1 MQKQNVLDNALLFVQ
16 VNVDVLMQQM
26 HYELLLLTGIE
37 VLKRVSRM
45 GFEVLKTI
53 EVTYLS
59 L

>member
-16 VNVDVLMQQM
+16 VNIDVLMQQM

-53 EVTYLS
+53 KVTYLS